1 MNHYLSDILS
11 AAKKS
16 GKFSSTAKSQEPI
29 VKPSSFILWKK
40 KVHVSAVASM
50 SNKMKTMGVVGLI
63 SSIDERS

>member
-16 GKFSSTAKSQEPI
+16 GRFSSTAKSHETI
-29 VKPSSFILWKK
+29 VKPSSFIFWKK

-50 SNKMKTMGVVGLI
+50 SKNMKNMGVVGLI
-63 SSIDERS
+63 SSTDDRS